1 MMTEELHAAGVADKI
16 RGHEKAAH
24 EKRNW
29 VRLTYDCNNRC
40 VFCLDSDT
48 HDGEIRSRDEVKEQI
63 LDGRRKGAER
73 LILSGGEPTMH
84 PDYIAFIKLGR
95 LAGYKKVQT
104 VTNGRMFKYREFLR
118 RCLDAGLTEITFSL
132 HGPNARIH
140 DALVGVKGAFD
151 EEIEGLRN
159 ALADG
164 RPIVNVDIVINRGNV
179 KQLPEML
186 RTFYA
191 MGVREFDLLQVIPF
205 GRAFTEGR
213 ETLFYDL
220 EEMQPYLREA
230 LEFSRRPD
238 VHLWMNR
245 FPPAH
250 LEGFEHL
257 IQDPYKLNDEVRGR
271 KEEYARLLDDGTPLD
286 CRAPDRC
293 KYCYLQTLCDTL
305 DDVREQLAARRFE
318 VVRYD
323 TEWEARQPP
332 VYGGD
337 PASARRAR
345 DVRAETGDGR
355 PREPGGPSTSR
366 GAPTRPRPGGKVALP
381 VLEREVPRQPVRYL
395 RLEELVEAS
404 GAVELHL
411 VAPDFAAARAA
422 LARMPTIRRIDLELA
437 DVGGLVEAAK
447 RGELDAGLLD
457 GRKLVRVRART
468 AHAAEALCALPVDA
482 ERYVYLTKSTAA
494 WLRALPS
501 LPARLALAQP
511 TYERLTDHAEH
522 DADLEALFR
531 SLPTEIP
538 VEGVPPCVL
547 GRMPRTPPKTLDAS
561 MLDADGRL
569 EIFRYT
575 RRFIEARY
583 FTKSRRCA
591 TCAHTANCAGLHINY
606 VRAHGYAVMRPVP
619 STPNATTPDEASPP
633 AGTRPL
639 PHGGHAAAAE

>member
-1 MMTEELHAAGVADKI
+1 MLTEELHAAGVADKI
-16 RGHEKAAH
+16 RGHEDAAH

-48 HDGEIRSRDEVKEQI
+48 HDGEIRDREEVKEQI

-84 PDYIAFIKLGR
+84 PDYVAFIKLGR

-104 VTNGRMFKYREFLR
+104 VTNGRMFMYPEFLA
-118 RCLDAGLTEITFSL
+118 RCLDAGLSEITFSL

-151 EEIEGLRN
+151 EELQGLRN

-179 KQLPEML
+179 RHLPEML

-213 ETLFYDL
+213 DTLFYDL
-220 EEMQPYLREA
+220 EQMQPYIREA
-230 LEFSRRPD
+230 LEFSKRPD

-271 KEEYARLLDDGTPLD
+271 KEEYAKLLEDGTPLD

-293 KYCYLQTLCDTL
+293 KHCYLQKLCDTL
-305 DDVREQLAARRFE
+305 DDVREQLAARRFQ

-337 PASARRAR
+337 PASARRVR
-345 DVRAETGDGR
+345 DAA
-355 PREPGGPSTSR
+355 GGPLGQGAGGGPAMEH
-366 GAPTRPRPGGKVALP
+366 GAPAELRPGGKRALP
-381 VLEREVPRQPVRYL
+381 VLGRAAPREPVRYL
-395 RLEELVEAS
+395 PLEEVVDAAGVDTLQ
-404 GAVELHL
+404 L
-411 VAPDFAAARAA
+411 VAPNLAAARAA
-422 LARMPTIRRIDLELA
+422 LARLPTIRRVDLEVGDVSGLA
-437 DVGGLVEAAK
+437 EAAA
-447 RGELDAGLLD
+447 RGELVGGRLD
-457 GRKLVRVRART
+457 GREIVRVRART
-468 AHAAEALCALPVDA
+468 AAAADALCALPLDA
-482 ERYVYLTKSTAA
+482 ERYVYLTRSTEA

-501 LPARLALAQP
+501 LPERLALAQP
-511 TYERLTDHAEH
+511 TYERLTDHAEQ
-522 DADLEALFR
+522 DADLRPLLRALA
-531 SLPTEIP
+531 PEVP
-538 VEGVPPCVL
+538 VEGVPACIL
-547 GRMPRTPPKTLDAS
+547 GRAPRTPPETLDAS
-561 MLDADGRL
+561 MLDAEGRL

-583 FTKSRRCA
+583 LVKSLRCA
-591 TCAHTANCAGLHINY
+591 ACIHTASCAGLHVNY
-606 VRAHGYAVMRPVP
+606 VRAHGFAVMEPVTRQP
-619 STPNATTPDEASPP
+619 ETGQPAASP
-633 AGTRPL
+633 G
-639 PHGGHAAAAE
+639 AATAE